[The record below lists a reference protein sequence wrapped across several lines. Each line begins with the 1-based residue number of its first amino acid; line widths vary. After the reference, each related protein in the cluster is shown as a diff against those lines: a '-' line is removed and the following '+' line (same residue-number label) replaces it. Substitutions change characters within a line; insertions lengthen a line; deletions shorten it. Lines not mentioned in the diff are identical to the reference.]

1 MLLDVTGICAGYYP
15 GTPVLE
21 DIDLQ
26 LEAGGF
32 LGLIGPNGSGKS
44 TLLRVLAGILKPW
57 SGCVRLDGSDVGGV
71 SRRQMARTIAVV
83 PQETVSPFAFTVGEI
98 VAMGR
103 HPYISRFGGLDA
115 DDVRAVAEALE
126 RTDTAN
132 LTSRSIL
139 ELSGGER
146 QRVVIARALAQQPR
160 LLLLD
165 EPTNHLDIN
174 HQVEVLDLLYDLN
187 RNDGLAIVFV
197 THDLNAAAEYT
208 DHVVLLTP
216 GGRIHAAGAPGEVI
230 TVDHVEAVY
239 DVRVAVVES
248 AGRPRITP
256 VSRRHPQAHPAGVPG
271 GTPIPVASEK
281 RNP

>member
-1 MLLDVTGICAGYYP
+1 MLLDVTGIRAGYYP
-15 GTPVLE
+15 ENPVL
-21 DIDLQ
+21 DDVDLR
-26 LEAGGF
+26 LSAGGF

-44 TLLRVLAGILKPW
+44 TLLRVLAGVLTPW
-57 SGCVRLDGSDVGGV
+57 AGQVCLDGANVLDL
-71 SRRQMARTIAVV
+71 SRRQLARTIAVV
-83 PQETVSPFAFTVGEI
+83 PQEILSPFAFTAGEI

-103 HPYISRFGGLDA
+103 HPYLPRFGGLGAEDMSAVTDA
-115 DDVRAVAEALE
+115 ME
-126 RTDTAN
+126 RTGTAQ
-132 LTSRSIL
+132 LASRSIL

-187 RNDGLAIVFV
+187 RNDGLAIVCV

-208 DHVVLLTP
+208 DHVVLMAP
-216 GGRIHAAGAPGEVI
+216 GGRAHAAGPPGDVI
-230 TVDHVEAVY
+230 TADHVEAVY
-239 DVRVAVVES
+239 GIRVAVIDT

-256 VSRRHPQAHPAGVPG
+256 WSRRHPQMPVPE
-271 GTPIPVASEK
+271 TIPVAPETC
-281 RNP
+281 P

>member
-1 MLLDVTGICAGYYP
+1 MLLDVTGIHAGYYP
-15 GTPVLE
+15 GNAVLE
-21 DIDLQ
+21 DVDVQ
-26 LEAGGF
+26 LEASGF

-44 TLLRVLAGILKPW
+44 TLLRVLAGVLAPW
-57 SGCVRLDGSDVGGV
+57 SGRVRLDGSDISEL

-103 HPYISRFGGLDA
+103 HPYMSRFGGLA
-115 DDVRAVAEALE
+115 AGDVRAVAGAME
-126 RTDTAN
+126 RTDTVH

-174 HQVEVLDLLYDLN
+174 HQVEILDLLYDLN
-187 RNDGLAIVFV
+187 RSDGLAIVCV

-208 DHVVLLTP
+208 DQVVLLAP
-216 GGRIHAAGAPGEVI
+216 GGRIHAAGAPGDVI

-239 DVRVAVVES
+239 GVRVAVVDC

-256 VSRRHPQAHPAGVPG
+256 VSRRHPQAHQADVPNRA
-271 GTPIPVASEK
+271 PIPVASE
-281 RNP
+281 

>member
-1 MLLDVTGICAGYYP
+1 MLLDVTGIRAGYYP
-15 GTPVLE
+15 ENPVL
-21 DIDLQ
+21 DDVDLR
-26 LEAGGF
+26 LSAGGF

-44 TLLRVLAGILKPW
+44 TLLRVLAGVLTPW
-57 SGCVRLDGSDVGGV
+57 AGQVCLDGANVLDL
-71 SRRQMARTIAVV
+71 SRRQLARTIAVV
-83 PQETVSPFAFTVGEI
+83 PQEILSPFAFTAGEI

-103 HPYISRFGGLDA
+103 HPYLPRFGGLGAEDMSAVTDA
-115 DDVRAVAEALE
+115 MA
-126 RTDTAN
+126 
-132 LTSRSIL
+132 SRSIL

-187 RNDGLAIVFV
+187 RNDGLAIVCV

-208 DHVVLLTP
+208 DHVVLMAP
-216 GGRIHAAGAPGEVI
+216 GGRVHAAGPPGDVI
-230 TVDHVEAVY
+230 TADHVEAVY
-239 DVRVAVVES
+239 GIRVAVIDT

-256 VSRRHPQAHPAGVPG
+256 WSRRHPQMPVPE
-271 GTPIPVASEK
+271 TIPVAPETC
-281 RNP
+281 P

>member
-1 MLLDVTGICAGYYP
+1 MLLDVTGIRAGYYP
-15 GTPVLE
+15 ENPVL
-21 DIDLQ
+21 DDVDLR
-26 LEAGGF
+26 LSAGGF

-44 TLLRVLAGILKPW
+44 TLLRVLAGVLTPW
-57 SGCVRLDGSDVGGV
+57 AGQVCLDGANVLDL
-71 SRRQMARTIAVV
+71 SRRQLARTIAVV
-83 PQETVSPFAFTVGEI
+83 PQEILSPFAFTAGEI

-103 HPYISRFGGLDA
+103 HPYLPRFGGLWAEDMSAVTDA
-115 DDVRAVAEALE
+115 ME
-126 RTDTAN
+126 RTGTAQ
-132 LTSRSIL
+132 LASRSIL

-187 RNDGLAIVFV
+187 RNDGLAIVCV

-208 DHVVLLTP
+208 DHVVLMAP
-216 GGRIHAAGAPGEVI
+216 GGRVHAAGPPGDVI
-230 TVDHVEAVY
+230 TADHVEAVY
-239 DVRVAVVES
+239 GIRVAVIDT

-256 VSRRHPQAHPAGVPG
+256 WSRRHPQMPVPE
-271 GTPIPVASEK
+271 TIPVAPETC
-281 RNP
+281 P

>member
-1 MLLDVTGICAGYYP
+1 MLLDVTGIRAGYYP
-15 GTPVLE
+15 ENPVL
-21 DIDLQ
+21 DDVDLR
-26 LEAGGF
+26 LSAGGF

-44 TLLRVLAGILKPW
+44 TLLRVLAGVLTPW
-57 SGCVRLDGSDVGGV
+57 AGQVCLDGANVLDL
-71 SRRQMARTIAVV
+71 SRRQLARTIAVV
-83 PQETVSPFAFTVGEI
+83 PQEILSPFAFTAGEI

-103 HPYISRFGGLDA
+103 HPYLPRFGGLGAEDMSAVTDA
-115 DDVRAVAEALE
+115 ME
-126 RTDTAN
+126 RTGTAQ
-132 LTSRSIL
+132 LASRSIL

-187 RNDGLAIVFV
+187 RNDGLAIVCV

-208 DHVVLLTP
+208 DHVVLMAP
-216 GGRIHAAGAPGEVI
+216 GGRVHAAGPPGDVI
-230 TVDHVEAVY
+230 TADHVEAVY
-239 DVRVAVVES
+239 GIRVAVIDT

-256 VSRRHPQAHPAGVPG
+256 WSRRHPQMPVPE
-271 GTPIPVASEK
+271 TIPVA
-281 RNP
+281 PATCP